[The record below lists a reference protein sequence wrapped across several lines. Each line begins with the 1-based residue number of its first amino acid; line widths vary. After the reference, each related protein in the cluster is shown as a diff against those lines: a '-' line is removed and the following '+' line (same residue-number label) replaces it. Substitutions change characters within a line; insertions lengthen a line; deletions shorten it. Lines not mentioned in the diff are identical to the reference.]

1 MEEILKM
8 HGCGSVI
15 VKQALERYKKYLL
28 EQGNE
33 NLYSLEIR
41 YIDEMLEQLAAY
53 MPNKKGR

>member
-1 MEEILKM
+1 M